1 MVDWG
6 QASAITNRLTGLRSA
21 IIRRMR
27 VIVIG
32 GTQFMGR
39 EIVRRLVANGHEVSV
54 LHRRD
59 QHDFGPEVQNLQADR
74 ADLTRVSDLLTLGRF
89 EAVFDLAYDWQH
101 GTTADQVEAAARA
114 SGDRLQRYI
123 FISSVAVY
131 GPGVDHREADPLVPD
146 DVPNPYAQHKASA
159 ERRLFAL
166 HAKSGFPVSTFRP
179 VFVHGPRQP
188 FYREQFFWD
197 RLLDRRPIILPDAGL
212 AATQWVFVADVAEA
226 CVRAM
231 TRPEAVGQAF
241 NVGHVEPMTQR
252 SFVEALA
259 RVAGCEPE
267 LVSVPRATITAAG
280 GQLVGEN
287 LYFGEYLDLPP
298 HTVNLDKARQLLG
311 IVPTPL
317 ETAFQLGFEWYTAQP
332 RRPSDYAFE
341 DRLLGTL

>member
-1 MVDWG
+1 MD
-6 QASAITNRLTGLRSA
+6 STIR
-21 IIRRMR
+21 IIRVMR
-27 VIVIG
+27 PEKRCAFRRKSDGKLPGFYFSSQLTIRQFEFLVTQWEARSDWKPEPRG
-32 GTQFMGR
+32 GVF
-39 EIVRRLVANGHEVSV
+39 
-54 LHRRD
+54 
-59 QHDFGPEVQNLQADR
+59 
-74 ADLTRVSDLLTLGRF
+74 F
-89 EAVFDLAYDWQH
+89 EPVFH
-101 GTTADQVEAAARA
+101 AAW
-114 SGDRLQRYI
+114 
-123 FISSVAVY
+123 
-131 GPGVDHREADPLVPD
+131 
-146 DVPNPYAQHKASA
+146 

-241 NVGHVEPMTQR
+241 NLGHVEPMTQR

-341 DRLLGTL
+341 DRLLGAL